1 MMRSL
6 MIEVLVIDD
15 YVLDLR
21 AAERAA
27 KKLQFPLRM
36 RTATDPASALALA
49 TSEPPDVILLDV
61 NLGAYTGEEVVVA
74 LREAGVD
81 AAIVLLTGS
90 ADAERV
96 AAALSAGAIKY
107 VPKSALD
114 PARLESTLLG
124 AMRVTVAERRAADAQ
139 RAIERRTRQ
148 LEQLVD
154 TSVAIAAES
163 SLEAMAE
170 AAGRGAASM
179 CTTSARARIEMHG
192 AASEWS
198 SSDEPDDVWAFEHA
212 RGGVRVVLGFAR
224 ELLPDERLLV
234 VELARILLGSAENVA
249 LVQEAREAAQD
260 RQDIVAIVSH
270 DLRTPLQSLS
280 LGIDAIRLGLESG
293 RTAEELGKTTDRMR
307 RSVASMSRLLD
318 DLLDV
323 SRIHDQK
330 LRISPQRT
338 ELDALLADVREQHQ
352 PIAAAKGLRLRVEG
366 TSGLAVEADP
376 ARLSQALA
384 NLVSNA
390 VRHTEGGE
398 VVLSASPRAGG
409 VRLAVRDTGSG
420 VPREVQ
426 SKLFERL
433 YQSDGARRGALGL
446 GLYIVRGIAEAH
458 GGAVGVESE
467 PGRGALFFLDLP
479 ARPAGAPP

>member
-1 MMRSL
+1 MMRTP

-15 YVLDLR
+15 DVLDLR

-163 SLEAMAE
+163 SIEAMAE

-192 AASEWS
+192 AASEWA
-198 SSDEPDDVWAFEHA
+198 SSDAPDVWAFEHA

-234 VELARILLGSAENVA
+234 AELARILLGSAENVA

-330 LRISPQRT
+330 LRITPQRT

-366 TSGLAVEADP
+366 ASGLVVEADP
-376 ARLSQALA
+376 ARLTQALA

-479 ARPAGAPP
+479 ARSAGPPA

>member
-1 MMRSL
+1 MMRRA
-6 MIEVLVIDD
+6 MIDVLVIDD
-15 YVLDLR
+15 DLLDLR

-27 KKLQFPLRM
+27 KKIQLPLRM
-36 RTATDPASALALA
+36 RTATDQASAIALA
-49 TSEPPDVILLDV
+49 TAEPPDVILLDV
-61 NLGAYTGEEVVVA
+61 NLGPSTGEEVVIA

-107 VPKSALD
+107 VAKSALD

-124 AMRVTVAERRAADAQ
+124 AMRVTIAERRAADAQ
-139 RAIERRTRQ
+139 RALERRTRQ
-148 LEQLVD
+148 LEQLVE

-163 SLEAMAE
+163 SIDAMTE

-179 CTTSARARIEMHG
+179 CTTGASARIEMHG
-192 AASEWS
+192 AISAWASN
-198 SSDEPDDVWAFEHA
+198 DEPAVWAFEHA
-212 RGGVRVVLGFAR
+212 RGGVRVVLGFSR
-224 ELLPDERLLV
+224 ELLSDERLLV

-249 LVQEAREAAQD
+249 LVEEAREAARD

-280 LGIDAIRLGLESG
+280 LGIDAIRLWPGSG
-293 RTAEELGKTTDRMR
+293 RSLEELGKTTDRMR
-307 RSVASMSRLLD
+307 RSIASMSRLLD

-323 SRIHDQK
+323 SRIHDHK
-330 LRISPQRT
+330 LRVTPQRT
-338 ELDALLADVREQHQ
+338 DLDALLADVREQHQ
-352 PIAAAKGLRLRVEG
+352 PIAAAKGLRLVVEG
-366 TSGLAVEADP
+366 SKGLSVEADA

-390 VRHTEGGE
+390 IRHTESGE
-398 VVLSASPRAGG
+398 IALCASPRAGG

-446 GLYIVRGIAEAH
+446 GLYIVRGIAQAH
-458 GGAVGVESE
+458 GGTVGVESE
-467 PGRGALFFLDLP
+467 PGRGALFYLDLP
-479 ARPAGAPP
+479 SRLT